1 MIDGGGVSKE
11 IEEQVDHVIPRASE
25 RAAQFLG
32 VIQKTCV
39 EEGLELD
46 LQPTKRGWRD
56 ETIVLRGTIRAG
68 RNNEL
73 QLEVFAD
80 PQGNSLH
87 VGWQA
92 LRAIAGGQA
101 LGGIGLFG
109 EINGRRMKAAGK
121 SDNQRALSGILQ
133 AFNGMVYMPVV
144 QQLTEAIRAEQGQ
157 RQNGFLGA

>member
-1 MIDGGGVSKE
+1 MSKE
-11 IEEQVDHVIPRASE
+11 IEEQVDHVIPRAGE

-46 LQPTKRGWRD
+46 LQPTKRSWRD
-56 ETIVLRGTIRAG
+56 ESIVLRGTIRAG

-109 EINGRRMKAAGK
+109 EINGRRMKAAGQVGQPARP
-121 SDNQRALSGILQ
+121 QRDPPGLQ
-133 AFNGMVYMPVV
+133 RDGLHARGP
-144 QQLTEAIRAEQGQ
+144 AADRCHPGEQGQ

>member
-1 MIDGGGVSKE
+1 M
-11 IEEQVDHVIPRASE
+11 
-25 RAAQFLG
+25 
-32 VIQKTCV
+32 

-46 LQPTKRGWRD
+46 LQPTKRSWRD
-56 ETIVLRGTIRAG
+56 ESIVLRGTIRAG

-144 QQLTEAIRAEQGQ
+144 QQLTDAIRASRDSGRTGSWAREANRGEELTWVPLC
-157 RQNGFLGA
+157 G